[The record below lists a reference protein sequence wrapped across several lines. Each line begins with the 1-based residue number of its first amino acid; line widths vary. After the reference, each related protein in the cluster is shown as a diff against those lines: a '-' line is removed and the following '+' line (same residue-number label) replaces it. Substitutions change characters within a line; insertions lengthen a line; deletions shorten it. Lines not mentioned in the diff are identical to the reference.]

1 MVHRLTGSA
10 SAAPVVTVTVNPAL
24 DRTLRVDALTFGGVA
39 RVQTVQEDAGG
50 KGINVSRV
58 LRSFDYP
65 TVALG
70 FLGGAT
76 GRLLARALEGLAI
89 ESDFTEVPGESRTNL
104 TLTDG
109 THEIKVNAPGPRVP
123 PEAAEAL
130 LAQVRRHARAS
141 VAVVLS
147 GSLPPGVPEPF
158 YADLIR
164 LIRDEGAKPVL
175 DTDGPALAHGVTA
188 GPYLIKPNR
197 REAENLLGTPVDT
210 DDALREAVRRLSGHG
225 VAVVCISLGAEG
237 AVLAYGGNAWR
248 AEVDP
253 VPVLSTVGSGDAL
266 LACLLMALLGGTS
279 PDAALALGTAAG
291 LASATLP
298 GSRLCAPA
306 DLERMQRHVHVRA
319 L

>member
-1 MVHRLTGSA
+1 
-10 SAAPVVTVTVNPAL
+10 
-24 DRTLRVDALTFGGVA
+24 VDALAFGGIA
-39 RVQTVQEDAGG
+39 RVQAVQEDAGG

-58 LRSFDYP
+58 LRSFGYP
-65 TVALG
+65 TIALG

-76 GRLLARALEGLAI
+76 GRLLGRALAGLAV

-123 PEAAEAL
+123 PEAADAL
-130 LAQVRRHARAS
+130 LAHVRRRARAS
-141 VAVVLS
+141 AAVVLS
-147 GSLPPGVPEPF
+147 GSLPPGVPESF

-164 LIRDEGAKPVL
+164 VIREEGARPVL
-175 DTDGPALAHGVTA
+175 DTDGPALARGVAA

-197 REAENLLGTPVDT
+197 REAESLLGIFPDT
-210 DDALREAVRRLSGHG
+210 DHAHREAVRRLSEN
-225 VAVVCISLGAEG
+225 AIATVCISLGAEG
-237 AVLAYGGNAWR
+237 AVLACNGAVWR

-253 VPVLSTVGSGDAL
+253 VPILSTVGSGDAL
-266 LACLLMALLGGTS
+266 LACLLMALLSGTA
-279 PDAALALGTAAG
+279 PDTALAFGTAAG

-306 DLERMQRHVHVRA
+306 DVERMQRHVHVRA